1 MDPFSDLD
9 DIIDLEANT
18 VYNNYID
25 NYYNDSILTDIYDN
39 KNINNK
45 RQSKRTIK
53 KIKYIK
59 TNDDKC
65 IYKKNK
71 RTITNSVIQKFKL
84 ILNHLS
90 MIGGIVWTTNGGF
103 DLTDNFQTCYDQMVE
118 QNIINS
124 SNIKCFER
132 RASLVGFAHR
142 EKSYF
147 KKCMV
152 PKKEK

>member
-1 MDPFSDLD
+1 
-9 DIIDLEANT
+9 
-18 VYNNYID
+18 
-25 NYYNDSILTDIYDN
+25 
-39 KNINNK
+39 
-45 RQSKRTIK
+45 
-53 KIKYIK
+53 
-59 TNDDKC
+59 
-65 IYKKNK
+65 
-71 RTITNSVIQKFKL
+71 
-84 ILNHLS
+84 

-132 RASLVGFAHR
+132 RASLVVFAHR